1 MRTLETDFAVVG
13 SGVAGLRAAIELAR
27 ARRRVLLVSKDPAR
41 ESATGWARGGVAAA
55 LGDDDE
61 IALHYHDTL
70 RAGDGLCRPAAGGGG
85 GGGGPRRRRGDC
97 PALP

>member
-1 MRTLETDFAVVG
+1 MHTLKTDFAVVG
-13 SGVAGLRAAIELAR
+13 SGVAGLRAAIDLAR

-70 RAGDGLCRPAAGGGG
+70 RAGDGLCRPAAVRALVGE
-85 GGGGPRRRRGDC
+85 GPAAIRQLLRW
-97 PALP
+97 